1 MTIPDP
7 TLVFANAAGCLAA
20 HPAGYAVLRF
30 APGPWPVESLAELV
44 TETGALL
51 LARRWNGLLADVR
64 QLPVFS
70 DEALDWL
77 QRYWFA
83 RVVPQ
88 PPRIFKALLLPAST
102 GVGPAVGQLRLQ
114 APAFTHYAYF
124 ADELAAHTYLAT
136 LAV

>member
-1 MTIPDP
+1 MLPSGSNS
-7 TLVFANAAGCLAA
+7 VFTNAAGCLAA

-30 APGPWPVESLAELV
+30 APGSWPVDALAELI
-44 TETGALL
+44 TQTGALL
-51 LARRWNGLLADVR
+51 LAQGWYGLLADVR

-70 DEALDWL
+70 AEALDWL

-88 PPRIFKALLLPAST
+88 PPRLFKALLLPAPT
-102 GVGPAVGQLRLQ
+102 HAGVAIGQLREQ

-124 ADELAAHTYLAT
+124 ADEQAAHTYLAT